1 MSDAKPI
8 LVWSEV
14 PVTDLDRAITYYN
27 AVFDWDLKIDTTGPN
42 PLAFFGNDMETIGG
56 HLYPGKPA
64 TDNGPTVHLAVPDTL
79 EATVDRV
86 WKAGGEVLGEAI
98 EIPFGRFIYTK
109 DPDGNSVGL
118 FEAKA
123 A

>member
-1 MSDAKPI
+1 MSQANPI

-14 PVTDLDRAITYYN
+14 PVSNLDRAITYYN
-27 AVFDWDLKIDTTGPN
+27 AVFGWDMKIDETGPN
-42 PLAFFGNDMETIGG
+42 PVAFFGNDMETIGG
-56 HLYPGKPA
+56 HLYPGTPA
-64 TDNGPTVHLAVPDTL
+64 TDNGPTVHLAVPDKL
-79 EATVDRV
+79 EAAVDRV
-86 WKAGGEVLGEAI
+86 WEAGGEVLGEAI

>member
-1 MSDAKPI
+1 MSNPI

-14 PVTDLDRAITYYN
+14 PVTDLDRSIAYYN
-27 AVFDWDLKIDTTGPN
+27 AVFGWEMKIDTSGPN
-42 PLAFFGNDMETIGG
+42 PIAFFGNDMETIGG
-56 HLYPGKPA
+56 HLYPGTPA
-64 TDNGPTVHLAVPDTL
+64 TDNVPTIHIAVPDKL
-79 EATVDRV
+79 EAAVERA